1 MGFYA
6 FFIELGQE
14 ITHTASI
21 PFMKN
26 ELKNYLER
34 FINLSDE
41 ESEMA
46 LQFFEYRKFPKNSL
60 ILRSGDI
67 CNFEAYIKRG
77 CAREFFTDHKGNE
90 HTVEFAIE
98 DWWISEINSFENK
111 VPSQVSIETLEETEM
126 LMLSLESK
134 TQLLETI
141 PALDRMFRI
150 MMQRHV
156 HALKKRLLQN
166 MSRNA
171 MDRYQMFLEQYPTVV
186 QRVPQY
192 HIASYLGISQ
202 EFLSK
207 LRKRTMDL

>member
-1 MGFYA
+1 
-6 FFIELGQE
+6 
-14 ITHTASI
+14 
-21 PFMKN
+21 MKN
-26 ELKNYLER
+26 ELKKYLER
-34 FINLSDE
+34 FIELSDK
-41 ESEMA
+41 ESDMA
-46 LQFFEYRKFPKNSL
+46 LQFFEYQKIPKHTL

-67 CNFEAYIKRG
+67 CSFEAYIKRG

-90 HTVEFAIE
+90 HTVEFAVE

-111 VPSQVSIETLEETEM
+111 VPSQVSIETLEETEI
-126 LMLSLESK
+126 LFLSLESK
-134 TQLLETI
+134 KELLKAVPSLE
-141 PALDRMFRI
+141 RMFRI

-156 HALKKRLLQN
+156 HVLKKRLLQN

-171 MDRYQMFLEQYPTVV
+171 MDRYLTFLEQYPTVV

-207 LRKRTMDL
+207 LRKRAHQ

>member
-1 MGFYA
+1 MLSPQKFKKRAILIRPGDLVQSEFYVVSGC
-6 FFIELGQE
+6 LQVV
-14 ITHTASI
+14 HTSENGDESI
-21 PFMKN
+21 
-26 ELKNYLER
+26 
-34 FINLSDE
+34 
-41 ESEMA
+41 
-46 LQFFEYRKFPKNSL
+46 LQ
-60 ILRSGDI
+60 
-67 CNFEAYIKRG
+67 
-77 CAREFFTDHKGNE
+77 
-90 HTVEFAIE
+90 FAIE

>member
-1 MGFYA
+1 
-6 FFIELGQE
+6 
-14 ITHTASI
+14 
-21 PFMKN
+21 MKN
-26 ELKNYLER
+26 ELKKYLER
-34 FINLSDE
+34 FIKLSDNE
-41 ESEMA
+41 AEMA
-46 LQFFEYRKFPKNSL
+46 LEFFEYQKFPKNTL

-67 CNFEAYIKRG
+67 CNFEAYIKQG

-98 DWWISEINSFENK
+98 DWWISEINSFENQ

-134 TQLLETI
+134 KQLLEAI
-141 PALDRMFRI
+141 PALERMFRI

-171 MDRYQMFLEQYPTVV
+171 MDRYKMFLEQYPTVV

-192 HIASYLGISQ
+192 HIASYLGITPVQ
-202 EFLSK
+202 LSRIRKK
-207 LRKRTMDL
+207 LDTN